1 MEIQNEP
8 QRIDEIK
15 DSAREAEKESA
26 KFMEPGTKIK
36 KGRGRPKK
44 ETKTKD
50 EPAPQAAQPVSQ
62 TPQIPTSEF
71 MKPVLQIM
79 SSAAAGW
86 AGDPRAQMT
95 PEETDGMALGF
106 GALFDKYFPGGIE
119 KYGPEITCLFFAG
132 SYGLRIWSLK
142 QAKEK
147 ADAEKINFANKVKE
161 EIDRPIQTT
170 EPLN

>member
-50 EPAPQAAQPVSQ
+50 EPVTQ

-147 ADAEKINFANKVKE
+147 ADAEKINFSNKVKE
-161 EIDRPIQTT
+161 EIGRPISST